1 MLIAAKR
8 PVPEL
13 TRQRQRQASDPNT
26 SVWVAANA
34 GSGKTHVLA
43 QRVVRLLLEGVAPSR
58 ILCLT
63 YTKAA
68 AANMAARVFDMLAGW
83 ATMED
88 AELRAEIRDIGED
101 GIDHNKLRFARRL
114 FARTVET
121 PGGLKVQTIHAF
133 CERLLH
139 LFPFE
144 ANVAAGFR
152 VVEDVEQAELLSIAR
167 QYALAEAARDSD
179 GLGKAVRRV
188 ASETYARAFQDL
200 LRELL
205 NRRAQLAPWLPV
217 HETGLED
224 ALREALALSRDETE
238 AEIIREMVEEGI
250 HPLEWRAIAE
260 TLRTCGSTND
270 KRKAT
275 ELDNA
280 SAAYEGGDLSLA
292 LSSYLCAF
300 FSKDG
305 DGDVFDNFVT
315 KSVAREY
322 PHLVDVFANEA
333 ARLTALRE
341 KRKAAAVCERS
352 PALLKIGDAILQR
365 YSRMKRDRGLL
376 DFDDLIER
384 TVQLLKRSDQRWI
397 LFKLDAGLDHVLVD
411 EAQDTSEAQ
420 WEILAQLT
428 EDFFSG
434 AGQRLTR
441 RTFFAVGDEKQ
452 SIFSFQGA
460 APKKFFEM
468 HREFKARVIAGGEN
482 FAEVPLNLSFRSSPD
497 VLQAVDHVFAF
508 QAHHRGLLADP
519 QETPPPHEAWK
530 GNLPGVVELWDA
542 ETKAESEEPRDWR
555 LPLDRL
561 DDADPPVKLAR
572 RIAARIKAMLDPRS
586 GECVEAEH
594 PGSSRPIRP
603 SDFLILVR
611 KRDAFFEA
619 MIRALKEQD
628 IPTAGAD
635 RLRLAEHIAVMD
647 LIAAAQAAL
656 LPEDDL
662 TLASVLKSPLIG
674 LDDNDLLT
682 LAPGRKG
689 SLYDALAASTE
700 LWHAEA
706 LRRIEAW
713 RERAATWTPFDFF
726 SHLLGPEAGREKFL
740 ARLGPE
746 ANDAID
752 EFLRLTL
759 AHEREEAPALA
770 TFLSRFEALELE
782 IKRDMDAAEDTVRV
796 MTVHASKGLEAKVIF
811 LPDTCS
817 LPAPQSAPCLFPI
830 GNPRQPL
837 IVWSP
842 KKAGD
847 PKPVEDARAAQKCAQ
862 EDEYRRLLYVAMTRA
877 EERLI
882 IAGYQG
888 VREPPEDCWYQM
900 VRRSLAPGAEEV
912 PDPVVAGAKILRRGK
927 LRQTSTPDAAVA
939 SVAGCRE
946 LPAWLR
952 SPRPNREESPP
963 ALQPSHALSS
973 RGRVASGSVQVLAE
987 GLLLHALLQHL
998 PGVSPQR
1005 RAATAE
1011 RFLRAQAP
1019 SLSADERSSLLGEAC
1034 SLLDHAACAP
1044 FFADGSL
1051 AEVEIAAT
1059 VPLPQGGSIE
1069 VSGRIDRLVP
1079 GPGEILFCDF
1089 KTGAPPASLEAL
1101 PRAYVTQA
1109 ALYRA
1114 ALACL
1119 YPGRP
1124 VRAFLIWTEGPQVLE
1139 LPAQKL
1145 NGASAALPAPP

>member
-1 MLIAAKR
+1 MLTVAKR

-13 TRQRQRQASDPNT
+13 TRLRQRQASDPNT

-68 AANMAARVFDMLAGW
+68 AANMAARVFGMLAAW
-83 ATMED
+83 TTMDD
-88 AELRAEIRDIGED
+88 AELQAAIRDIGED
-101 GIDHNKLRFARRL
+101 GVDRKRLAFARRL

-152 VVEDVEQAELLSIAR
+152 VVEDVEQAQLLSSAR
-167 QYALAEAARDSD
+167 QNALADAARDFD
-179 GLGKAVRRV
+179 GLGAAVRRV
-188 ASETYARAFQDL
+188 ASETYARGFQEL
-200 LRELL
+200 LRELI

-217 HETGLED
+217 HASGLEG
-224 ALREALALSRDETE
+224 ALREALALSPEE
-238 AEIIREMVEEGI
+238 SEFEIIREMVEEGI

-260 TLRTCGSTND
+260 TLRACGSTSD

-305 DGDVFDNFVT
+305 DGEVFDSFVT
-315 KSVAREY
+315 KSVARES
-322 PHLVDVFANEA
+322 PHLVDIFANEA

-341 KRKAAAVCERS
+341 KRKAAAACERS
-352 PALLKIGDAILQR
+352 VALLKIGDAILQR
-365 YSRMKRDRGLL
+365 YTRMKRDRGLL
-376 DFDDLIER
+376 DFEDLIER
-384 TVQLLKRSDQRWI
+384 TVSLLKRSDQRWI

-441 RTFFAVGDEKQ
+441 RTFFAVGDDKQ

-468 HREFKARVIAGGEN
+468 HREFERRVTSGGEK
-482 FAEVPLNLSFRSSPD
+482 FEEVKLNLSFRSSPD
-497 VLQAVDHVFAF
+497 VLEAVDFVFATE
-508 QAHHRGLLADP
+508 AHHRGLLADP
-519 QETPPPHEAWK
+519 NEKPPPHEAWK
-530 GNLPGVVELWDA
+530 ANLPGIVELWDI
-542 ETKAESEEPRDWR
+542 ECKAEGEEPRDWR

-561 DDADPPVKLAR
+561 DEKDPSVRLAQ
-572 RIAARIKAMLDPRS
+572 RIAGRIKAMLDPRS
-586 GECVEAEH
+586 GECVEDEH
-594 PGSSRPIRP
+594 PSSSRPTRP

-619 MIRALKEQD
+619 MIRALKEKD

-635 RLRLAEHIAVMD
+635 RLKLGEHIAVMD
-647 LIAAAQAAL
+647 MIAAAQAAL
-656 LPEDDL
+656 LPQDDL
-662 TLASVLKSPLIG
+662 TLATVLKSPLIG

-682 LAPGRKG
+682 LAPTRKG
-689 SLYDALAASTE
+689 SLYDALRASSE

-706 LRRIEAW
+706 VRRIEAW

-726 SHLLGPEAGREKFL
+726 SYLLGPEGGREKFL

-770 TFLSRFEALELE
+770 TFLSRFEALDLE
-782 IKRDMDAAEDTVRV
+782 IKRDMDQAQENVRV
-796 MTVHASKGLEAKVIF
+796 MTVHAAKGLEAKIIF

-817 LPAPQSAPCLFPI
+817 LPAPQSAQCLFQV

-847 PKPVEDARAAQKCAQ
+847 PVPVAAARESQKRAQ

-888 VREPPEDCWYQM
+888 VREAPDECWYKM
-900 VRRSLAPGAEEV
+900 VRRSLGPGAEEV
-912 PDPVVAGAKILRRGK
+912 ADPAFPALKVLRRGRPRAH
-927 LRQTSTPDAAVA
+927 LGGGAVE
-939 SVAGCRE
+939 RE
-946 LPAWLR
+946 PIPGALPAWLR
-952 SPRPNREESPP
+952 SAARPGPRRP
-963 ALQPSHALSS
+963 ARIRPSHAFADRREGDGTTALD
-973 RGRVASGSVQVLAE
+973 RGK
-987 GLLLHALLQHL
+987 LLHTLLQHL
-998 PGVSPQR
+998 PPLPRQARS
-1005 RAATAE
+1005 AAGE
-1011 RFLRAQAP
+1011 RFLAAQAE
-1019 SLSADERSSLLGEAC
+1019 SLSADKRGALVKEAC
-1034 SLLDHAACAP
+1034 ALLDDPACAP
-1044 FFADGSL
+1044 FFVDSSL
-1051 AEVEIAAT
+1051 SEVEIAAT
-1059 VPLPQGGSIE
+1059 VPLPQGAAIE
-1069 VSGRIDRLVP
+1069 VSGRIDRLVL
-1079 GPGEILFCDF
+1079 GLGEILFCDF
-1089 KTGAPPASLEAL
+1089 KTGAPPASAEA
-1101 PRAYVTQA
+1101 PAPADVAQA
-1109 ALYRA
+1109 ALYAA
-1114 ALACL
+1114 ALALL
-1119 YPGRP
+1119 YPDRP
-1124 VRAFLIWTEGPQVLE
+1124 VRTFLIWTQGPQVRE
-1139 LPAQKL
+1139 LSPAML
-1145 NGASAALPAPP
+1145 NEGLAALAAPP